1 LNVGWLLGALR
12 PTGPYPLLC
21 ITGIA
26 GMAKTSACRVLQRL
40 IDPNFADL
48 RPFKKE
54 DDMYIGA
61 FNSWVLAFDNISR
74 IGWEEARAREAQAD
88 KLFKECL
95 TIADAAR
102 PEDVNVARLRVDT
115 RKWAAARLAPKKYG
129 DHISHDVKG
138 GGINFQPQILISC
151 SSAGEEQ
158 EYIDISAA
166 PEAAGSLPQQGNGN
180 SLPGSGGRR

>member
-1 LNVGWLLGALR
+1 LACGRARNLDGIGGHAPRQAW
-12 PTGPYPLLC
+12 PTKEAPV
-21 ITGIA
+21 
-26 GMAKTSACRVLQRL
+26 ACTFKDHQDTRARRL
-40 IDPNFADL
+40 ID
-48 RPFKKE
+48 E
-54 DDMYIGA
+54 DFLERY
-61 FNSWVLAFDNISR
+61 
-74 IGWEEARAREAQAD
+74 ARAREAQAD

-129 DHISHDVKG
+129 DRVSHNVKG
-138 GGINFQPQILISC
+138 AGSINFQPQILISC

-166 PEAAGSLPQQGNGN
+166 PEAAGGLPQQGNGN